1 MLFVNLKHIQ
11 RLNRLRLRV
20 PCGSRAEVRLAD
32 KSDHGKI
39 ADKING
45 VGA

>member
-11 RLNRLRLRV
+11 RLRLRV
-20 PCGSRAEVRLAD
+20 LSGARAEVLLAD

-39 ADKING
+39 ANKING
-45 VGA
+45 VSA